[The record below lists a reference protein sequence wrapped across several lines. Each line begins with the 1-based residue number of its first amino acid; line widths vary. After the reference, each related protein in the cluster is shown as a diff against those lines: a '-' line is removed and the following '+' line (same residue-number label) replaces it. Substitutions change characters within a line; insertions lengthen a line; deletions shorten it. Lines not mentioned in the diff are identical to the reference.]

1 MFSPSV
7 MNKETSGRTV
17 TGSFTGSQTVK
28 PEKKK
33 MNETLRNKI
42 PFYTGEDRN

>member
-1 MFSPSV
+1 M
-7 MNKETSGRTV
+7 

-28 PEKKK
+28 SEKKK

-42 PFYTGEDRN
+42 PFYTGKDPNWCAATVHAFDLLNR